1 MMIFYNGHFLR
12 EDLLFLYNRCNGS
25 KFEIFMTKRVN
36 HFFFFPNSIYAIR
49 INPPCLGRGKSVG
62 ENEVP

>member
-12 EDLLFLYNRCNGS
+12 EDIINFLYNRCNGS
-25 KFEIFMTKRVN
+25 KFEIFMTKLV
-36 HFFFFPNSIYAIR
+36 NSIYVIR
-49 INPPCLGRGKSVG
+49 INPPCLGRGKSMG